1 MDIQS
6 KIDWRAGSRWHAHP
20 VPRPCKYLVI
30 VHKQLDV
37 ALETCGV
44 CGEQVPFS
52 NTVHILVHTKSDAG
66 VIDQYI
72 CRDCYEAEIAPL
84 FETRSEPS
92 L

>member
-1 MDIQS
+1 
-6 KIDWRAGSRWHAHP
+6 
-20 VPRPCKYLVI
+20 
-30 VHKQLDV
+30 V

-72 CRDCYEAEIAPL
+72 CRGCYEAELAPL
-84 FETRSEPS
+84 FESQSVPGQ
-92 L
+92 